1 MNAIAD
7 YLFSP
12 PPSVNN
18 KRGKTGRYEIEEG
31 GSERKHIL
39 YVRQSY
45 SKHKRLP
52 QSVNYDG
59 GGKDVRKR
67 DLGEEILN
75 TEKV

>member
-1 MNAIAD
+1 MNHVHHWI
-7 YLFSP
+7 
-12 PPSVNN
+12 
-18 KRGKTGRYEIEEG
+18 KRPCTQGVVLERYEIEEGG

-67 DLGEEILN
+67 DLGEGILN
-75 TEKV
+75 TEKSVI